1 MQFADVILPVP
12 FETFTYI
19 VPPEMEGRVGEGSH
33 VLVSLGKSK
42 HYAGVVQCV
51 HQNEPQGVVLKP
63 IEQLLSDQPV
73 VTRNQLDFWRWMAAY
88 YMAPLGD
95 VYKAAFPG
103 SMKKE
108 KKRTLPR
115 PLPARDGSGYGSQI
129 ELPQLSD
136 AQQAAYNHI
145 WSSWGC
151 VQDKDG
157 NYSPP
162 SREGQ
167 GEGSSI
173 CLLHGVTSSGKTE
186 IYIHLIREMMA
197 QGRQVLYLLPE
208 IALTTQ
214 ITERLRRV
222 FGDAMVVYHS
232 KFTDKE
238 RVEVYQRLLNSTEPI
253 LVLGVRSSVFLPF
266 RNLGLVI
273 VDEEHETSYKQQEP
287 APRYHARSAAI
298 MLARQQGAKVLL
310 GTATPSIETLHLAR
324 QGRYGYVPLMQRYAD
339 MQLPDVEVV
348 DIARLKFQKRMKGA
362 FSQRLLDEIAA
373 ALERK
378 EQVILFQN
386 RRGFS
391 SFIQCKQCGWVP
403 RCAHC
408 DVSLTFHKRTNSLTC
423 HYCGATYNLP
433 EKCPQCEEQFTTVG
447 AGTERIEEQIHR
459 FFPEARTARL
469 DLDTAKTRK
478 SYEQLISD
486 FSAGNYDIL
495 IGTQMVTKGL
505 DFDRVSVVGILDAD
519 TMLNQPDFRAYE
531 RTFQM
536 LMQVAGRAGRKGRKG
551 LVILQTR
558 SADSP
563 VIQHVVNNDMEA
575 MFTEQMEERTL
586 FHYPPE
592 SRLIYIYLRH
602 RDVEVVNHAAE
613 EYTAL
618 LRRQFGDSILGPD
631 RPPVSRIAS
640 LHIRKIILKVP
651 LTASVTHTRRTLLA
665 VQQQMQAKAYCTNL
679 NIFYDVDP
687 A

>member
-1 MQFADVILPVP
+1 MLYADVILPVP
-12 FETFTYI
+12 FETFTYA
-19 VPPEMEGRVGEGSH
+19 VPPEMEGRLGEGSH
-33 VLVSLGKSK
+33 VLVTLGKSK
-42 HYAGVVQCV
+42 HYAGVVLCV
-51 HQNEPQGVVLKP
+51 HQNEPQGVVVKP
-63 IEQLLSDQPV
+63 IEQLLSEEPV

-88 YMAPLGD
+88 YMSPLGD

-108 KKRTLPR
+108 KKRASARLLQAWERRGGCAEIQLPQLTSAQQDAYDAIWKSWG
-115 PLPARDGSGYGSQI
+115 LPHDGSGA
-129 ELPQLSD
+129 LPQP
-136 AQQAAYNHI
+136 
-145 WSSWGC
+145 GG
-151 VQDKDG
+151 DG
-157 NYSPP
+157 
-162 SREGQ
+162 G
-167 GEGSSI
+167 GLSI

-222 FGDAMVVYHS
+222 FGDDMGVYHS
-232 KFTDKE
+232 KFTDRQRE
-238 RVEVYQRLLNSTEPI
+238 EVYRLQLSDAPYRLI
-253 LVLGVRSSVFLPF
+253 LGVRSSVFLPF
-266 RNLGLVI
+266 HRLGLVV
-273 VDEEHETSYKQQEP
+273 VDEEHESSYKQQDP

-310 GTATPSIETLHLAR
+310 GTATPSIETLHFAR
-324 QGRYGYVPLMQRYAD
+324 QHRYGYVRLTQRYAD
-339 MQLPDVEVV
+339 MQLPQVEVV

-391 SFIQCKQCGWVP
+391 SFIQCRQCGWVP

-408 DVSLTFHKRTNSLTC
+408 DVSLTYHKRTNTLTC
-423 HYCGATYNLP
+423 HYCGATYTLP

-469 DLDTAKTRK
+469 DLDTATTRK
-478 SYEQLISD
+478 AYEQLIND
-486 FSAGNYDIL
+486 FSAGDYDIL

-505 DFDRVSVVGILDAD
+505 DFDRVSLVGILDAD

-563 VIQHVVNNDMEA
+563 VVKHVVENDMES
-575 MFTEQMEERTL
+575 MFREQMEERTL
-586 FHYPPE
+586 FRYPPFN
-592 SRLIYIYLRH
+592 RLIYIYLRH

-613 EYTAL
+613 EFAAL
-618 LRRQFGDSILGPD
+618 LRGQFGDNILGPD

-640 LHIRKIILKVP
+640 LHIRKIILKVGQE
-651 LTASVTHTRRTLLA
+651 ASVTQTRRLLLG
-665 VQQQMQAKAYCTNL
+665 VQQQMQQKSYCANL
-679 NIFYDVDP
+679 NIYYDVDP
-687 A
+687 M

>member
-1 MQFADVILPVP
+1 
-12 FETFTYI
+12 
-19 VPPEMEGRVGEGSH
+19 
-33 VLVSLGKSK
+33 
-42 HYAGVVQCV
+42 
-51 HQNEPQGVVLKP
+51 
-63 IEQLLSDQPV
+63 
-73 VTRNQLDFWRWMAAY
+73 
-88 YMAPLGD
+88 
-95 VYKAAFPG
+95 
-103 SMKKE
+103 
-108 KKRTLPR
+108 
-115 PLPARDGSGYGSQI
+115 
-129 ELPQLSD
+129 
-136 AQQAAYNHI
+136 
-145 WSSWGC
+145 
-151 VQDKDG
+151 
-157 NYSPP
+157 
-162 SREGQ
+162 
-167 GEGSSI
+167 
-173 CLLHGVTSSGKTE
+173 
-186 IYIHLIREMMA
+186 MA

-222 FGDAMVVYHS
+222 FGDDMGVYHS
-232 KFTDKE
+232 KFTDRQRE
-238 RVEVYQRLLNSTEPI
+238 EVYRRQLSDAPYRLI
-253 LVLGVRSSVFLPF
+253 LGVRSSVFLPF
-266 RNLGLVI
+266 HRLGLVV
-273 VDEEHETSYKQQEP
+273 VDEEHESSYKQQDP

-310 GTATPSIETLHLAR
+310 GTATPSIETLHFAR
-324 QGRYGYVPLMQRYAD
+324 QHRYGYVRLTQRYAD
-339 MQLPDVEVV
+339 MQLPQVEVV

-391 SFIQCKQCGWVP
+391 SFIQCRQCGWVP

-408 DVSLTFHKRTNSLTC
+408 DVSLTYHKRTNTLTC
-423 HYCGATYNLP
+423 HYCGATYTLP

-469 DLDTAKTRK
+469 DLDTATTRK
-478 SYEQLISD
+478 AYEQLIND
-486 FSAGNYDIL
+486 FSAGDYDIL

-505 DFDRVSVVGILDAD
+505 DFDRVSLVGILDAD

-563 VIQHVVNNDMEA
+563 VIQHVVENDMES
-575 MFTEQMEERTL
+575 MFREQMEERTL
-586 FHYPPE
+586 FRYPPFN
-592 SRLIYIYLRH
+592 RLIYIYLRH

-613 EYTAL
+613 EFAAL
-618 LRRQFGDSILGPD
+618 LRGQFGDNILGPD

-640 LHIRKIILKVP
+640 LHIRKIILKVGQE
-651 LTASVTHTRRTLLA
+651 ASVTQTRRLLLG
-665 VQQQMQAKAYCTNL
+665 VQQQMQQKSYCANL
-679 NIFYDVDP
+679 NIYYDVDP
-687 A
+687 M